1 MVHKEIQSSFPV
13 SRVYLGLLLKRCR
26 GKGPSLLLRGESCG
40 FSQVAFGSLGC
51 LSNCGRDLRKPVML
65 PQGSEVSFRVA
76 RGKAGLLSSHCRGM
90 GSHLA
95 LMGETRGVSL
105 VAAGSFEFLL
115 ICNGE
120 FREPLVLPQGSRASF
135 LIARGTSGF
144 FSSRC
149 RGIGPHL
156 DLMQVTQGSSLVVKE
171 ILGFLLSLIRGVRH

>member
-1 MVHKEIQSSFPV
+1 MV
-13 SRVYLGLLLKRCR
+13 
-26 GKGPSLLLRGESCG
+26 
-40 FSQVAFGSLGC
+40 

-156 DLMQVTQGSSLVVKE
+156 DLMQVTQGSSLVATV
-171 ILGFLLSLIRGVRH
+171 ILGFLLSFIRGVRHQLMLKRGTPLSSRGIKGLSGRMSS